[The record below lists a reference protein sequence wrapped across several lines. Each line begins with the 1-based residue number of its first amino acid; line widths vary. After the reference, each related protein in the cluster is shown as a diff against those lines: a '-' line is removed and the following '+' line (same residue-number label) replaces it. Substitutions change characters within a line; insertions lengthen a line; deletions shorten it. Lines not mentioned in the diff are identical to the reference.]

1 LFRER
6 TQDATG
12 KVHLGEIKIDQA
24 KAATIKQIFNWALAG
39 WGRRRL
45 AQQLTADKTPTV
57 SGQSE
62 TWNAESLKVCIL
74 RNVAVI
80 GHYQILDEATG
91 KPTGEIVKNMFPPVI
106 DEKTFYSVQ
115 AMTSKVAER
124 SAPARSASMC
134 LTTGLTHCPTCGG
147 PMEHRTCQHGPK
159 TYRYLVCQNNKAG
172 RATNPECKRQ
182 IKYPQFEASLLGLL
196 SRSTKVQ
203 ALLGHE
209 VVQPTKIAELRG
221 KVTEADRKANNIA
234 KRIEDDDDAPKMLVE
249 RLKQVMVEAEALRG
263 ELLAEEAKAKAVT
276 TPQVAYDKFVN
287 ELAAHVGEPEYRERV
302 KTALRDIVE
311 RIDFNALDAYTITF
325 RTGTKY
331 RVEMMANGVS
341 MDFKL

>member
-1 LFRER
+1 
-6 TQDATG
+6 
-12 KVHLGEIKIDQA
+12 
-24 KAATIKQIFNWALAG
+24 
-39 WGRRRL
+39 
-45 AQQLTADKTPTV
+45 
-57 SGQSE
+57 
-62 TWNAESLKVCIL
+62 
-74 RNVAVI
+74 
-80 GHYQILDEATG
+80 
-91 KPTGEIVKNMFPPVI
+91 
-106 DEKTFYSVQ
+106 
-115 AMTSKVAER
+115 MTSKVAER

-147 PMEHRTCQHGPK
+147 PMEHQSNHHVKSGK
-159 TYRYLVCQNNKAG
+159 IYRYLRCQNNKAG
-172 RATNPECKRQ
+172 RATDPACNRRIQ
-182 IKYPQFEASLLGLL
+182 YPQFEASLLGLL

-287 ELAAHVGEPEYRERV
+287 ELSAHVGEPEYRERV